1 MHASSHVRT
10 RPTRTVWQGEER
22 HTVRVAR
29 PGRSNDR
36 RQAIRESAVVAQ

>member
-1 MHASSHVRT
+1 MHSSSHERS

-36 RQAIRESAVVAQ
+36 RSAIDESAAVAR